1 MVPPEKFE
9 IIQRYLSNECSE
21 QERKMVENW
30 MQNDPDIRNEIQLLR
45 TVWNAEEKPLANV
58 DVDADWQQ
66 FRAGLEKKETKSV
79 HNVVSIHAAHTR
91 VAYKVMRYAAV
102 FIFALFLS
110 YFLTEGYSS
119 LPWNSETQIAE
130 QINII
135 KVENGQRKTITLP
148 DNSTVTLDAGSE
160 LKYSSNF
167 LNDRLVELS
176 GEGFFKVTHNPE
188 KPFRVQANHGL
199 VKVLGTEFN
208 VRAWDIDSKVSVVV
222 QSGKVSFKRKDESD
236 GKTVYLT
243 KGKYSS
249 LALEGEPQDPEGID
263 VSQYLKWM
271 QNDMNFEN
279 ASVAQIFDQLH
290 RWYGF
295 EFKYDDE
302 TMLEERLSVHVK
314 QSNVDDVLN
323 LIAILTDS
331 QIERVDTSVNIQS
344 YPATGIRN

>member
-30 MQNDPDIRNEIQLLR
+30 IQNDPDIRNEIQLLR

-58 DVDADWQQ
+58 DIDADWQQ

-79 HNVVSIHAAHTR
+79 PNVIIHAAHTR
-91 VAYKVMRYAAV
+91 IAFRLMRYAAV

-119 LPWNSETQIAE
+119 LPWNSDNQIAE
-130 QINII
+130 QYNII

-167 LNDRLVELS
+167 LSDRLVELS

-188 KPFRVQANHGL
+188 KPFRVKANHGL

-208 VRAWDIDSKVSVVV
+208 VRAWDIDSQVSVAV
-222 QSGKVSFKRKDESD
+222 QSGKVSFSRND
-236 GKTVYLT
+236 GFAKKTVYLT

-249 LALEGEPQDPEGID
+249 LSLEGDPEDPTGID
-263 VSQYLKWM
+263 IEQYLKWM

-295 EFKYDDE
+295 EFQYDDQS
-302 TMLEERLSVHVK
+302 LLQERLSVHVE
-314 QSNVDDVLN
+314 QSNVDDVLK

-331 QIERVDTSVNIQS
+331 QIERKDIKVNFQS
-344 YPATGIRN
+344 SPTAGVRN